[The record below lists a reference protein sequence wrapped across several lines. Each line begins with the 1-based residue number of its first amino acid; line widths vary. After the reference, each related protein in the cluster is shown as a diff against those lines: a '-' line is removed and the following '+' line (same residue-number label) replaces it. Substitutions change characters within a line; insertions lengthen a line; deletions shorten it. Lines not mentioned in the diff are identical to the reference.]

1 MLAMGLFVFSN
12 QYLKGKN
19 NTMQQK
25 KSLRGYTR
33 QMAIVAIMS
42 ALSIVLMVFEF
53 SVPLVPNFL
62 KFDISDFP
70 ALLTAFAISPLAG
83 VSVCLLKNLLH
94 LFFTTTMGVGELAN
108 FIISAAFVFFAGL
121 IYSYKHTKSGAM
133 IGSVVGAAAA
143 AVVCVP
149 VNYFITYPFYAKVM
163 IPMDT
168 IIGLYQAILPSVD
181 GLLEALLIFNLP
193 FTFVK
198 GLICVLLTFLVYK
211 PLSPILK
218 GKTKK

>member
-1 MLAMGLFVFSN
+1 VGLFVFSSN
-12 QYLKGKN
+12 ILKGKN
-19 NTMQQK
+19 NIMQQR
-25 KSLRGYTR
+25 KSLRGYTHR
-33 QMAIVAIMS
+33 MAIVAIMS
-42 ALSIVLMVFEF
+42 ALSIVLMMFEF
-53 SVPLVPNFL
+53 SVPLVPSFL

-70 ALLTAFAISPLAG
+70 ALLTAFAIGPWAG
-83 VSVCLLKNLLH
+83 VAVCLLKNLLH

-121 IYSYKHTKSGAM
+121 IYSRKHTKSGAV
-133 IGSVVGAAAA
+133 IGSLVGAAASA
-143 AVVCVP
+143 LACVP

-163 IPMDT
+163 IPMDV

-198 GLICVLLTFLVYK
+198 GSVCILLTFLVYK

-218 GKTKK
+218 DKVKK

>member
-1 MLAMGLFVFSN
+1 VGLFVFSSN
-12 QYLKGKN
+12 ILKGKN
-19 NTMQQK
+19 NIMQQR
-25 KSLRGYTR
+25 KSLRGYTHR
-33 QMAIVAIMS
+33 MAIVAIMS
-42 ALSIVLMVFEF
+42 ALSIVLMMFEF
-53 SVPLVPNFL
+53 SVPLVPSFL

-70 ALLTAFAISPLAG
+70 ALLTAFAIGPWAG
-83 VSVCLLKNLLH
+83 VAVCLLKNLLH

-121 IYSYKHTKSGAM
+121 IYSRKHTKSGAV
-133 IGSVVGAAAA
+133 IGSLVGAAASA
-143 AVVCVP
+143 LVCVP

-163 IPMDT
+163 IPMDV

-198 GLICVLLTFLVYK
+198 GSVCILLTFLVYK

-218 GKTKK
+218 DKVKK